1 MNDFSKDEVLA
12 ILKFEAYKPAKSE
25 NKRKMHSE
33 ISRRVWLSDREWY
46 SFKNVENMLNAN
58 PDTQN
63 MSEFAFIDKTEHD
76 KFGFIIFADSADEAK
91 KIAENSL
98 PLIF

>member
-1 MNDFSKDEVLA
+1 MFTKGRQSRPSSFYKEEKMNDFSKDEVLA

-46 SFKNVENMLNAN
+46 SFKIVL
-58 PDTQN
+58 
-63 MSEFAFIDKTEHD
+63 
-76 KFGFIIFADSADEAK
+76 
-91 KIAENSL
+91 
-98 PLIF
+98 